1 MDMNLSKL
9 QEIVKNREVWCAQ
22 SMRSQR
28 VRLDL
33 ATKQQQQ
40 KLERHIKLLGEL
52 EAMITFHLSILVE
65 SLLFKERVHSCI
77 SFVNEYFLK
86 SFLKKLSTGEK
97 RDV

>member
-1 MDMNLSKL
+1 MKSGVLL
-9 QEIVKNREVWCAQ
+9 
-22 SMRSQR
+22 SMRVQR

-33 ATKQQQQ
+33 ATKQQQ

-52 EAMITFHLSILVE
+52 EVMMTFHLSILVE
-65 SLLFKERVHSCI
+65 SLLLKERVHSCI

-86 SFLKKLSTGEK
+86 SFLKELSTGEK